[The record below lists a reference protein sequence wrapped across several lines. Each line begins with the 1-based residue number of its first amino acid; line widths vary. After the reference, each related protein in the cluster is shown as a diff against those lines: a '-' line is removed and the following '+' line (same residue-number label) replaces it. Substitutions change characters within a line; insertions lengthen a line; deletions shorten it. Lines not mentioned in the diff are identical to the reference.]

1 MISEQIIQDYL
12 EQENDYSSRVTKVK
26 IALLVISLTGLIFF
40 SL

>member
-12 EQENDYSSRVTKVK
+12 EQEKDYSSKVTKIK
-26 IALLVISLTGLIFF
+26 IALLLISLTGLLIF